1 MGENGSADDPADDGS
16 RTFGNLFLL
25 AAFLILVGC
34 GVWMAFALDDARR
47 AQDCIAQ
54 GRRNCAPIDVP
65 VRGG

>member
-1 MGENGSADDPADDGS
+1 MSDDGRGPEHEQS

-25 AAFLILVGC
+25 GVFVVLVG
-34 GVWMAFALDDARR
+34 GGIWMASALDNARR
-47 AQDCIAQ
+47 AQDCMAQ